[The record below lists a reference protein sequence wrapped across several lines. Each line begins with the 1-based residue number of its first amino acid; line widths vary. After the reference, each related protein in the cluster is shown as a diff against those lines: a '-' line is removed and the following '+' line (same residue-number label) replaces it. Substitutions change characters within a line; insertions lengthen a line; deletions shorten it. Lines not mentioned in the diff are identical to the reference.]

1 MIENEY
7 THTIIKRFTQLS
19 DINLLRRTDTINRGV
34 LLRLKHLV
42 STNNIP
48 LSCVISDVDTQISI
62 SSYILNFKLYV
73 SSIYPGYDIQVYI
86 DLEKI
91 YKVES
96 RAKEYASWIHTLL
109 LLDNIH
115 LNAMKNEHSLSY
127 TSLVYLFVEYVHQTV
142 KLPLVCNNNIHINK
156 QPSLSI
162 STQQGVILPTK
173 PKCKER
179 RLLLDKEIIDKFT
192 EHRLCSAFYK
202 DKKMLEMFM
211 SYTANRFAEGR
222 RHVIPST
229 IIEQLCRKYDRDQIR
244 DGEIIVEMRRRIA
257 QSKSRD
263 VKSKS
268 STTKQRCCCDLEL
281 LHNSEEQYDYYS
293 KKKAG
298 EIIAL
303 LQRNGI
309 CALGSNSGLDIGTEG
324 STFLESIEEELGIK
338 MLGLNIDD
346 GSFSHYNEQFLK
358 LVSSGSV
365 ILYDGIHIPFDDGKF
380 SLMTMISVIHHI
392 IDENLLDLSKEIYRV
407 CSVNG
412 YFVIK
417 DVDLTSEERVT
428 FYDFQHE
435 WYEGIFEG
443 EPSYR
448 NETSTLRKTVGA
460 FLKAGFNIVSIDV
473 NDDFVGNYWCVFKK
487 SVQSLNSEEDLVV
500 GITDVIPTLI
510 RGGIVEVIPPIR
522 GGIIQVIPLTRFQH
536 PDVPYN
542 DPKKGRNLLLRDIRS
557 GKLATM
563 IGDILS
569 SYEKKK
575 HSDVM
580 RFKIS
585 DMNTVVM
592 EIDVNTTNLL
602 TNTILLG
609 LMSLVEEVRDK
620 DGLLI
625 VKFLVRSHS
634 VLNSLKRLLS
644 SLKLPFIYEL
654 SVKNINV
661 QEPHLRLTSPL
672 DDSGIISVNK
682 LGTSSILINSID
694 LESITWKNK
703 INTQTLC
710 LIDVCSKDYASIIKI
725 SNNWCM
731 VDPNNIFTRD
741 DIMCFLYLEGYSLQ
755 SMAEGE
761 TLRLLHLSL

>member
-7 THTIIKRFTQLS
+7 THNIIKKFTQLS
-19 DINLLRRTDTINRGV
+19 DSNLIRRTDTINRGV

-42 STNNIP
+42 NTNNIP
-48 LSCVISDVDTQISI
+48 LSCVVSDADTQISI
-62 SSYILNFKLYV
+62 SSYILNFRLYV
-73 SSIYPGYDIQVYI
+73 SSIYPDYDIQVYS

-91 YKVES
+91 HNVES
-96 RAKEYASWIHTLL
+96 RAKEYASWIHNLL

-115 LNAMKNEHSLSY
+115 LSAMKNSEYSSCY
-127 TSLVYLFVEYVHQTV
+127 TSLVYLFVEYVHPMI
-142 KLPLVCNNNIHINK
+142 KLPLVCGNNAHINK
-156 QPSLSI
+156 QPSS
-162 STQQGVILPTK
+162 GVILPTK
-173 PKCKER
+173 PKYKER
-179 RLLLDKEIIDKFT
+179 RLLLDKEIIDKFDDY
-192 EHRLCSAFYK
+192 RLCSALYK

-229 IIEQLCRKYDRDQIR
+229 IIEQLCRKYDKDQIR

-268 STTKQRCCCDLEL
+268 SNIKRGCCCNDLEL

-309 CALGSNSGLDIGTEG
+309 FALGSSSGLDIGTEG
-324 STFLESIEEELGIK
+324 STFLESIEEVLGIK

-392 IDENLLDLSKEIYRV
+392 IDENLLALSKEIYRV

-487 SVQSLNSEEDLVV
+487 SVQNLNIEE
-500 GITDVIPTLI
+500 GII
-510 RGGIVEVIPPIR
+510 RGGIVE
-522 GGIIQVIPLTRFQH
+522 VIPLTRFQH

-575 HSDVM
+575 HSDVVG
-580 RFKIS
+580 FKIS

-592 EIDVNTTNLL
+592 EIDVSTTNLL

-620 DGLLI
+620 DRLLI

-731 VDPNNIFTRD
+731 VYPNNIFTRD